1 MQRSAWPWCVGATA
15 AVASAWRSAR
25 VAVARVAVAR
35 VAVARVAV
43 ARVAVARVAV
53 TRVAVARVA
62 VARVAV
68 ARVAV
73 ARVAVARVAV
83 ARVAVA
89 RVAVARVAVARH
101 VWQQCMCGI
110 QADSHHAQGHAAL
123 NITLTLSPFPFTPI
137 PMCSTCGS
145 SACVAYKLT
154 ATTPKDTPPSQL
166 SLLAPANSSATSG
179 GGAAPPCAQGTC
191 PFPILPDA
199 ITWRKPAAATP
210 TLWEAVGHFS
220 APPSSPSPPPPS
232 PPPPTPPSPPPP
244 SPPPPS
250 PPPPSPPPLS
260 PPPPSPPSPSP
271 PLEPSVSPL
280 LSPPLASPPDAPASP
295 PPDPLVSPP
304 PDSPSGNGTALAS
317 LRTGGENGGCVGG
330 GASGGG
336 GTGSGGSVAQS
347 WPLIAMEYDEMS
359 SSPGGAQGLA
369 VGDFAGSTIAAF
381 GTRCSLL
388 SSTHLFSRLLSFF
401 HSPAPSCVVLHSLV
415 LPCLSL
421 HRASAPLPAVTSPQF
436 AINLTDPMPGG
447 AHIRVDSLYVSRPL
461 VLPLPPCSTLS
472 FSLSLPALLSRSPSP
487 SVLYSLVLPLPP
499 CSTLSF
505 SLSLPALLSR
515 SPPPSLLYSLV
526 PSGTRVPQSTAS
538 FYRISYTII
547 LVAPDNDPQ
556 SAALLH
562 SHGQLLP
569 HLLYN
574 HPRGTG

>member
-53 TRVAVARVA
+53 T
-62 VARVAV
+62 
-68 ARVAV
+68 
-73 ARVAVARVAV
+73 
-83 ARVAVA
+83 RVAVA

-210 TLWEAVGHFS
+210 TLWEAVGHFVLPPPSASTAAAASAARTASLSTPFAATAAMTAATAAAFGAASADAAS

-250 PPPPSPPPLS
+250 PPPPSSPPLS

-304 PDSPSGNGTALAS
+304 PDSPSGNGTSLAAALAS

-381 GTRCSLL
+381 D
-388 SSTHLFSRLLSFF
+388 
-401 HSPAPSCVVLHSLV
+401 
-415 LPCLSL
+415 
-421 HRASAPLPAVTSPQF
+421 RASAPLPAVTSPQF

-515 SPPPSLLYSLV
+515 SPSPSLLYSLV
-526 PSGTRVPQSTAS
+526 PSGTRVPQSLTSMTALTSKSVKKKSTAS

>member
-73 ARVAVARVAV
+73 ARVWHTYRLTTTALLSTSHSCPPLPSPSPNPHPPLPYLQ
-83 ARVAVA
+83 
-89 RVAVARVAVARH
+89 H

-210 TLWEAVGHFS
+210 TLWEAS

-250 PPPPSPPPLS
+250 PPPPSSPPLS

-304 PDSPSGNGTALAS
+304 PDSPSGNGISSPPDPPSSPPPDSSGASLAAALAS

-381 GTRCSLL
+381 D
-388 SSTHLFSRLLSFF
+388 
-401 HSPAPSCVVLHSLV
+401 
-415 LPCLSL
+415 
-421 HRASAPLPAVTSPQF
+421 RASAPLPAVTSPQF

-515 SPPPSLLYSLV
+515 SPSPSLLYSLV

-562 SHGQLLP
+562 SVR
-569 HLLYN
+569 Y
-574 HPRGTG
+574 R